1 MDIDFICPL
10 CNGLYEIRVTCPMCF
25 KSMKDI
31 GPIVNYLDNY
41 SPYLLDEIT
50 SKVDGVPSYK
60 CVHLFKCS
68 RCKYDKKV
76 EIERIHF

>member
-1 MDIDFICPL
+1 MELVCPL
-10 CNGLYEIRVTCPMCF
+10 CNGLYEIKVICPICQNNMED
-25 KSMKDI
+25 K

-50 SKVDGVPSYK
+50 SKVDGVSSYK

-68 RCKYDKKV
+68 RCKHDKRV
-76 EIERIHF
+76 EVERTYF